1 MMMRSIAAVG
11 FPQAG
16 RRWAAAA
23 AATPPRCFLST
34 TTTANKNVVILKD
47 SYEYIQVDRRANI
60 GVGVIALHRPQALN
74 ALCDALFQ
82 DLLHATTALDQD
94 DAIGCLV
101 LTGSTPKAFAAGADI
116 SEMKDRTFDFA
127 YKTVCGGRRMK
138 HYSFLAIV
146 GTTIRNSHTHGL
158 QSNPLDT

>member
-1 MMMRSIAAVG
+1 MNREGPYYSFRPTMMMMRSIAAVG
-11 FPQAG
+11 FPKVG

-23 AATPPRCFLST
+23 VATPPRCFLST
-34 TTTANKNVVILKD
+34 TKNVVVLKD

-94 DAIGCLV
+94 DTIGCLV

-116 SEMKDRTFDFA
+116 GEMKDRTFDFA
-127 YKTVCGGRRMK
+127 YKTVC
-138 HYSFLAIV
+138 V
-146 GTTIRNSHTHGL
+146 CVV
-158 QSNPLDT
+158 